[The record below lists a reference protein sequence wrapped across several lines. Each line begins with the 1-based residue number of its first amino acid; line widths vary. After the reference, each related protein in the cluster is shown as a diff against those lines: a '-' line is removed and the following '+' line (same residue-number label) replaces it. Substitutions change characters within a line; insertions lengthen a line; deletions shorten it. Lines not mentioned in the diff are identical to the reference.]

1 MLSLHEALPCCEV
14 NARLRFAEGQ
24 QPPGLRQNQR
34 LSSRIVLDTR
44 KNVLMVERGPFL
56 EQDGGSFA
64 WVVEGGSATRRPI
77 QAGASSLSNVEIGRS
92 AGRRVGNECGRTCKS
107 RWSPDP

>member
-1 MLSLHEALPCCEV
+1 MWISYLLLMYYSLFFKQKAAYEMRISEW
-14 NARLRFAEGQ
+14 
-24 QPPGLRQNQR
+24 
-34 LSSRIVLDTR
+34 SSDVCSSDL

-77 QAGASSLSNVEIGRS
+77 QDGASSLSNVEIVSGLEEGDRIVVS
-92 AGRRVGNECGRTCKS
+92 GTDKFGNAEQVRLNGE
-107 RWSPDP
+107 